1 MPNRPTL
8 ISPSILSADMAALG
22 SDVKRLESGGAD
34 WIHIDVMDGHFVPN
48 ITIGIP
54 VVRALSKVTN
64 LPLDVHL
71 MIMEPERY
79 IEDFAE
85 AGASILSVQAES
97 TLHLYRTLVAIREN
111 EMKAAAVLNPASP
124 ASMLEN
130 VLPQLDMVLIMT
142 VEPGF
147 GGQKFITSMVPKI
160 QELSK
165 MIIDN
170 NLDID
175 IQVDGGIN
183 KDTIGLA
190 AQAGANVFVAGTSV
204 FTAADVKS
212 GIEDLRQAI
221 L

>member
-8 ISPSILSADMAALG
+8 ISPSVLSADMAALG
-22 SDVKRLESGGAD
+22 SEVKRLESGGAD

-54 VVRALSKVTN
+54 VISALSKVTN

-79 IEDFAE
+79 IDDFAE
-85 AGASILSVQAES
+85 AGATILSVQVES
-97 TLHLYRTLVAIREN
+97 TLHLYRTLVAIREKG
-111 EMKAAAVLNPASP
+111 MKAAAVLNPASP
-124 ASMLEN
+124 VSMLEN
-130 VLPQLDMVLIMT
+130 VLAQLDMVLIMT

-147 GGQKFITSMVPKI
+147 SGQKFIPSMVSKI
-160 QELSK
+160 EEIYK
-165 MIIDN
+165 MIEN
-170 NLDID
+170 SNLDVD

-183 KDTIGLA
+183 KDTIGLV

-212 GIEDLRQAI
+212 GIEDLRLAV
-221 L
+221 